1 MNTTRA
7 AFPSPL
13 RPGRRRT
20 VLLVGLALATF
31 TAGEALAGS
40 ANLRNTFPGRRIGG
54 GSRGEC
60 TARLIAHLVPSSSVF
75 APGSSRTVG
84 ILEGPSANPR
94 PLGLTFSPLRGNGT
108 VDSARKSYKS
118 RTVPSSGAGLTLV
131 TVPAFQGPTV
141 WETAYRCEDA
151 PAPVSAS
158 TDLDFV
164 TTDAPPALSLLVTE
178 AGAEDAALQ
187 RSLKELRSACG
198 STVDRATVA
207 KAFGLTDVLTSDW
220 PARLPVRCPG

>member
-1 MNTTRA
+1 MNPRFSFLSRA
-7 AFPSPL
+7 N
-13 RPGRRRT
+13 RRRT
-20 VLLVGLALATF
+20 LLFSGLALLTF
-31 TAGEALAGS
+31 SAGEVLAGS
-40 ANLRNTFPGRRIGG
+40 PNLRSTFPGRRIGG
-54 GSRGEC
+54 GTRGEC

-75 APGSSRTVG
+75 APGASRTVG
-84 ILEGPSANPR
+84 ILEGPSVNPR
-94 PLGLTFSPLRGNGT
+94 PLGLTFSPLRGNGSL
-108 VDSARKSYKS
+108 DSARKSSQS

-151 PAPVSAS
+151 PAPVSAG

-178 AGAEDAALQ
+178 AGSEDAALQ

-207 KAFGLTDVLTSDW
+207 KTFGLTDVLTSDW

>member
-1 MNTTRA
+1 VR
-7 AFPSPL
+7 
-13 RPGRRRT
+13 
-20 VLLVGLALATF
+20 LVGLALATF

-40 ANLRNTFPGRRIGG
+40 ANLRNTAPGRRIGG
-54 GSRGEC
+54 GTRGEC

-75 APGSSRTVG
+75 APGSSRTV
-84 ILEGPSANPR
+84 
-94 PLGLTFSPLRGNGT
+94 
-108 VDSARKSYKS
+108 
-118 RTVPSSGAGLTLV
+118 PSSGAGLTLV
-131 TVPAFQGPTV
+131 IVPAFQGPTV
-141 WETAYRCEDA
+141 WETASRCEDA

-178 AGAEDAALQ
+178 AGSEDAALQ

-198 STVDRATVA
+198 SIVDRATVA
-207 KAFGLTDVLTSDW
+207 KAFGLTDLLTSDW